1 MVALRDVPAP
11 DATAD
16 DALTLAIED
25 EALDAYSTA
34 VSTAAA
40 PLLPP

>member
-1 MVALRDVPAP
+1 MVALRELPSSDVA
-11 DATAD
+11 AD
-16 DALTLAIED
+16 ESLTLAIED

-40 PLLPP
+40 